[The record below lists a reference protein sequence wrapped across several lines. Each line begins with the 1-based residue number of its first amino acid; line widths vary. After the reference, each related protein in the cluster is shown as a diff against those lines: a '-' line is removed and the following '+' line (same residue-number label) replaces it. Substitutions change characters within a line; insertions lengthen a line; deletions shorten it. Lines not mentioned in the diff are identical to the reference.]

1 MTHPSQTDFW
11 NLGARC
17 LHWLMAVLILLQGI
31 GGWIGHEMDRSPLKV
46 DVMTAHKSLGVTLLL
61 LAVIRLLWR
70 WAHPA
75 PPPPAGSKPWE
86 IRVAWLSHAALY
98 LLMIALP
105 LSGWLAASTSLIP
118 WKLWWFIPW
127 PSIAPVDPHLHEIA
141 TEMHEALVWSLA
153 TLLTIHIAAA
163 LRHHFVK
170 HDDVLLRMTR
180 GQP

>member
-1 MTHPSQTDFW
+1 MATHNPVESW
-11 NLGARC
+11 SAAARL
-17 LHWLMAVLILLQGI
+17 LHWLMAVLIALQGI

-46 DVMTAHKSLGVTLLL
+46 DVMTAHKSLGITLLL

-75 PPPPAGSKPWE
+75 PPQPAGSKPWE
-86 IRVAWLSHAALY
+86 IRAAWLSHATLY

-141 TEMHEALVWSLA
+141 TEVHEALVWSLMA
-153 TLLTIHIAAA
+153 ILVVHIAAA

-170 HDDVLLRMTR
+170 HDTVLLRILR
-180 GQP
+180 GRP